1 MGNTDQSREAKI
13 FMFSDVSLVVV
24 RPWQD
29 VAMVPNSYNHST
41 NQQQQQQQ
49 QQLTQADIDHCSGFP
64 DGRDS
69 FKSILSVWKYQP
81 RTMASQK

>member
-1 MGNTDQSREAKI
+1 
-13 FMFSDVSLVVV
+13 MFSDVSLVVV

-41 NQQQQQQQ
+41 NQQQQQQQQ

-69 FKSILSVWKYQP
+69 FKSILSVWKYQGP
-81 RTMASQK
+81 WQVRKGLKSIS